1 MNESLNDRKMER
13 DTAPTEP
20 DRSDYDDYDS
30 RPISRGEWDRKVEL
44 ACREHAE
51 VMADT
56 ALHALSLGK
65 DLYVEVGD
73 SGDGIENLEPIKA
86 DDNQDLARET
96 IIDVLSRYLADTVP
110 ELLDRDFDDDGLIDQ
125 KNLPDLA
132 EAFLM
137 DEYDVMFYS
146 IF

>member
-1 MNESLNDRKMER
+1 MNEALTDRKMER
-13 DTAPTEP
+13 DTAPTEL

-30 RPISRGEWDRKVEL
+30 RPISRSEWDQKVEL

-56 ALHALSLGK
+56 ALHHLSLGK

-73 SGDGIENLEPIKA
+73 SGDGVENLDPIKA
-86 DDNQDLARET
+86 ADNQDLARDT
-96 IIDVLSRYLADTVP
+96 IIDVLSRYLADTAP
-110 ELLDRDFDDDGLIDQ
+110 EPFDRDFDDDGLIDQ
-125 KNLPDLA
+125 DSLPDLA

-137 DEYDVMFYS
+137 DEYDVLFYS